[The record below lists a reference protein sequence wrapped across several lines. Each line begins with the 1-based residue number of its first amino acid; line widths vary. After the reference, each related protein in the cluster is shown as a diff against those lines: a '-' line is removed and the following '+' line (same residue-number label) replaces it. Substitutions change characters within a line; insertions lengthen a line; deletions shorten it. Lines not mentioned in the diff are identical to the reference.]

1 MKKFIFMILS
11 VLLFCVAIPVDALS
25 INSKNVVLYNLDT
38 NEKVFG
44 YKDTQKVSIASLTKI
59 MTAVVALENIDNL
72 DKKVVI
78 TKDMLKG
85 LKEKD
90 AYVVGLKV
98 GQEVSYMELLYAC
111 VMASGGDATN
121 AIAISISGSIDE
133 FVVLMNK
140 KAKELNLNNTSFANP
155 IGFDDTSNYST
166 VTEVAQLLMYALKN
180 NTFKKVFTTDSYE
193 FKDKSIIV
201 KSSMRESGKSAGI
214 DTSMILGAKTGY
226 TPHAGMCLASIAYDN
241 KNDIN
246 YLLVT
251 TGADSD
257 YDKYYNIKDAYE
269 MYNYFFTNYSYHVLV
284 EKNSEIIKISTKYL
298 KDDFITFKS
307 NEEVRLL
314 YNNNDFDK
322 NNIKLS
328 YTGIKQIKPFTKRK
342 EKLGVLDIYYKD
354 KVIKSIDIILESKSS
369 IDIIK
374 VIKGEWFTVLSIFI
388 FLFSLTVFIFTF
400 KKFLKS
406 IR

>member
-1 MKKFIFMILS
+1 MEKTGTEFLNRLYKDMHMSDVVMHTASPSDKPSDKIEKYLNRLERVHTKAKNHSTDVGIRLLKKFYYDHYVIK
-11 VLLFCVAIPVDALS
+11 P
-25 INSKNVVLYNLDT
+25 
-38 NEKVFG
+38 
-44 YKDTQKVSIASLTKI
+44 
-59 MTAVVALENIDNL
+59 ENISNKYWQFLDSQYFNQRGVHMTEEEKFQHIQTIISDQKKSL
-72 DKKVVI
+72 DKWIDYLSSEDTRFYPTWAKYWAFQG
-78 TKDMLKG
+78 ML
-85 LKEKD
+85 
-90 AYVVGLKV
+90 
-98 GQEVSYMELLYAC
+98 
-111 VMASGGDATN
+111 N
-121 AIAISISGSIDE
+121 
-133 FVVLMNK
+133 
-140 KAKELNLNNTSFANP
+140 
-155 IGFDDTSNYST
+155 IG
-166 VTEVAQLLMYALKN
+166 
-180 NTFKKVFTTDSYE
+180 
-193 FKDKSIIV
+193 
-201 KSSMRESGKSAGI
+201 
-214 DTSMILGAKTGY
+214 
-226 TPHAGMCLASIAYDN
+226 AYDN

-307 NEEVRLL
+307 NEDVKLL